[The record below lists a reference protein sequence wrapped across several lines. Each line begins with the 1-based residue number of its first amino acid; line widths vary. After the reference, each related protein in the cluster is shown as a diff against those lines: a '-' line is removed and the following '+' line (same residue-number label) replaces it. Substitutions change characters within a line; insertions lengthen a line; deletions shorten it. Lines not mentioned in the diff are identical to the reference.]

1 MKDLQV
7 FVERCPAI
15 AVSNFVV
22 CQPVPNLFPE
32 YSLNDNLFLQYEL
45 SYIWHMISTMRDGRL
60 DNPEHILYARLELLE
75 LLEMLV
81 PLVVNREGVI
91 M

>member
-1 MKDLQV
+1 M

-15 AVSNFVV
+15 AVSNFMV

-32 YSLNDNLFLQYEL
+32 YSLNDHLSLQYEV
-45 SYIWHMISTMRDGRL
+45 SYIWHMISTMRYGRL
-60 DNPEHILYARLELLE
+60 DNQEHVVYARLELLE
-75 LLEMLV
+75 LLEL
-81 PLVVNREGVI
+81 LVVNREGVI